1 MRPDPEEPVEAST
14 APATVRDVRELI
26 LAATARI
33 IRERGLGGATTK
45 AIAEEARC
53 AEGSIYR
60 YFPNKDALFIECVKE
75 GFPEFIQMV
84 GTLPDLAGKGSARHH
99 LEELVKAAL
108 AFYRGIL
115 PMVAGTMADRE
126 LMEEQRR
133 HFVANKS
140 GPMKSISSL
149 AEYIRREQRLGRCSD
164 QVPPEYAARLLM
176 GACFSQ
182 AYLEAML
189 GPEAIIGTDERFARM
204 IVRGLLEGLDPRK
217 EASGVFRQATS

>member
-1 MRPDPEEPVEAST
+1 MAAILPGTKEQI
-14 APATVRDVRELI
+14 VRAAAELI
-26 LAATARI
+26 ANKGLA
-33 IRERGLGGATTK
+33 GTTTR
-45 AIAEEARC
+45 AIAERAGC

-60 YFPNKDALFIECVKE
+60 YFTDKHALLIECVE
-75 GFPEFIQMV
+75 SRYPSWMELMSSLAERA
-84 GTLPDLAGKGSARHH
+84 GTSTVRKN
-99 LEELVKAAL
+99 LEEVAREGV

>member
-1 MRPDPEEPVEAST
+1 MAAILPGTKEQI
-14 APATVRDVRELI
+14 VRAAAELI
-26 LAATARI
+26 TNKGLA
-33 IRERGLGGATTK
+33 GTTTR
-45 AIAEEARC
+45 AIAERAGC

-60 YFPNKDALFIECVKE
+60 YFADKHALLLECVQSRYPGWVE
-75 GFPEFIQMV
+75 LMSSLAERA
-84 GTLPDLAGKGSARHH
+84 GTSTVRKN
-99 LEELVKAAL
+99 LEEVAREGV

-189 GPEAIIGTDERFARM
+189 GPEAIIGTDERFAKM
-204 IVRGLLEGLDPRK
+204 IVRGLLEGLDPR
-217 EASGVFRQATS
+217 EAVVV